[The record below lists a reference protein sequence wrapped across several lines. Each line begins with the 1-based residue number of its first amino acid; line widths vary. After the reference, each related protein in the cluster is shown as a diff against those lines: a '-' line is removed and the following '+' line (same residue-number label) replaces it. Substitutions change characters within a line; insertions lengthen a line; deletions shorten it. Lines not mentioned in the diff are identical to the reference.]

1 MSVFTSLLNHDF
13 AVERRFRSLDGQ
25 GGWVFIYQPIGT
37 VTGRIRPASSTE
49 IIAASQEQRTI
60 THVFYCLHG
69 EDVQRGDRLTYA
81 DLTVDVNA
89 RRGPS
94 RENKFWQIDCQET
107 QVEVSEAGS

>member
-13 AVERRFRSLDGQ
+13 TVERRFRSLDGQ
-25 GGWVFIYQPIGT
+25 GGWQFAYQPIGT

-49 IIAASQEQRTI
+49 IVAAQQELRTI
-60 THVFYCLHG
+60 THVFYCEFG

-94 RENKFWQIDCQET
+94 RANKFWEIDCREI